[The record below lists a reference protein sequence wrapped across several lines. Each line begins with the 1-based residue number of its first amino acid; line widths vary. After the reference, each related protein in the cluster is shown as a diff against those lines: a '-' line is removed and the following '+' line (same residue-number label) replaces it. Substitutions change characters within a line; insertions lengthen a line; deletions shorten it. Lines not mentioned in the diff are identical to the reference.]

1 MTDPRSG
8 IVYMTE
14 DCGDP
19 ADGFYR
25 YLPDNPRK
33 LHEGGRLQM
42 LAVQGRSR
50 YDTPHGQKVGR
61 KLRCAW
67 VAIDDPDPEDADQRP
82 NAVFQQ
88 GREKGA
94 AQFMALEGA
103 KWKGGSAYFTASEG
117 GDDELGQ
124 IWRYTPKGM
133 KHGVLQLLYESSS
146 DTKLEEPDA
155 IAVSPRGGVVV
166 CEDGDGGEPGG
177 DNFIRLLAPT
187 GKLETVARNDTPM
200 DLVQWDEGDPGTY
213 GRSEWSGA
221 VYSPDGQWLFVHIQY
236 PGKTFAINGPWD
248 RGWL

>member
-1 MTDPRSG
+1 VTDPRSG

-94 AQFMALEGA
+94 AQFMALEGRSGRA
-103 KWKGGSAYFTASEG
+103 A
-117 GDDELGQ
+117 
-124 IWRYTPKGM
+124 
-133 KHGVLQLLYESSS
+133 
-146 DTKLEEPDA
+146 
-155 IAVSPRGGVVV
+155 
-166 CEDGDGGEPGG
+166 
-177 DNFIRLLAPT
+177 APT
-187 GKLETVARNDTPM
+187 SPPAKATTNSVR
-200 DLVQWDEGDPGTY
+200 
-213 GRSEWSGA
+213 SGA
-221 VYSPDGQWLFVHIQY
+221 
-236 PGKTFAINGPWD
+236 TRR
-248 RGWL
+248 RG